1 MVVVAEKVAVLA
13 TVELVVLAEAEVVDM
28 VVVLEGVGVVVL
40 EEDLV
45 TEVEAVK
52 AVELVGMARE

>member
-1 MVVVAEKVAVLA
+1 MLA

>member
-45 TEVEAVK
+45 MEVEAVK